1 MKVAV
6 MQPYLFPYIGYWQL
20 INAVDKFVILDDVN
34 YIMRG
39 YINRNEI
46 LLNKERYRFSIP
58 ISKASQNKLIMDTKL
73 NFSQDAREK
82 FLKTIENAYK
92 KSPYFNNIMPLLQEI
107 IKYEN
112 EDLTG
117 YIVNSIEKIMQ
128 YLSVNT
134 KIYISSK
141 LNKNNDL
148 KAEDRILEICRYMNA
163 DCYINPTG
171 GRKLYHHEKFE
182 KQNINLYFLDTD
194 IMQIKY
200 YQNQKKFEESLS
212 IIDILMFNSISK
224 IQNFLEAYS
233 LNEK

>member
-58 ISKASQNKLIMDTKL
+58 ISKASQNKLIMNTKL

>member
-58 ISKASQNKLIMDTKL
+58 ISKASQNKLIMNTKL

-224 IQNFLEAYS
+224 IQNFLVAYS